1 MKYNKESQI
10 FHTNSTIDTL
20 YKHNIVWKKL
30 ATICD
35 STYVKQM
42 QVKLTYDGRGQ
53 DYGYI
58 GAGEGK
64 TQETGRGHKMVGGS
78 AAR

>member
-1 MKYNKESQI
+1 
-10 FHTNSTIDTL
+10 
-20 YKHNIVWKKL
+20 
-30 ATICD
+30 
-35 STYVKQM
+35 M

-53 DYGYI
+53 DYGYL

-78 AAR
+78 AVR